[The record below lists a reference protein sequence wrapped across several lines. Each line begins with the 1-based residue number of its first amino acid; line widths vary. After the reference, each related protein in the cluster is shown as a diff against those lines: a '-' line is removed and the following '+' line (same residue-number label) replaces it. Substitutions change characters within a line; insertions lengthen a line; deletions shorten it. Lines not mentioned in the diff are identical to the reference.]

1 MSRSSSTLLIACLL
15 VAPFAYIGRS
25 EACSAPYP
33 GLSGRALYPA
43 DGTSGVPL
51 NARIIVRYRVGRE
64 LGNGFP
70 PLGPDIALRVA
81 NGAEVAVTTAL
92 INTGS
97 VWNTETLVALR
108 PSQPL
113 AAATS
118 YEVLD
123 RRRTIPC
130 DIFTNNCALGDPAVF
145 ARFDTGAASDSV
157 APQFAGLKPLVVGAF
172 DRCESSACCGP
183 YVSRH
188 FGMTWTR
195 GQDDVAGQ
203 AVRYNLY
210 RVGDAGPVA
219 ALIDSD
225 GIGLAVSC
233 MGTGVYPQSQSVQTG
248 TYFVR
253 AVDWAGNED
262 TNDIQVRVPD
272 DACTGS
278 STDGGPTDADQ
289 GLVEPGPES
298 GDGGVPDSVP
308 DATGT
313 TTDTGGPRD
322 SGADQASAPAP
333 RRASGSGCALAGER
347 TSPPGLGLTLVLAL
361 VMLVARRRHRLSGCG
376 RGRLRG
382 R

>member
-1 MSRSSSTLLIACLL
+1 MIRAIAPVGLTVTLLLAA
-15 VAPFAYIGRS
+15 APLARRA

-51 NARIIVRYRVGRE
+51 NARIAVRYRVGHE
-64 LGNGFP
+64 LDNRFP

-81 NGAEVAVTTAL
+81 NGAAVAVTSEL
-92 INTGS
+92 IGTGS
-97 VWNTETLVALR
+97 YWNTETLVILR

-113 AAATS
+113 AAGTS

-123 RRRTIPC
+123 RRSKIPC
-130 DIFTNNCALGDPAVF
+130 DIFANDCALGDPAVF
-145 ARFDTGAASDSV
+145 ARFATGAASDTV
-157 APQFAGLKPLVVGAF
+157 APQFAGLSPLIVGAF
-172 DRCESSACCGP
+172 DRCDSSACCGP
-183 YVSRH
+183 YVSRS

-210 RVGDAGPVA
+210 RVGDAGPIA
-219 ALIDSD
+219 SLIDSD

-233 MGTGVYPQSQSVQTG
+233 MGTGVYPQSLMVRTG

-262 TNDIQVRVPD
+262 INDIQVRVPD

-278 STDGGPTDADQ
+278 STDGGSPTDADE
-289 GLVEPGPES
+289 GFLEPGAEPS
-298 GDGGVPDSVP
+298 DGGG
-308 DATGT
+308 A
-313 TTDTGGPRD
+313 RD
-322 SGADQASAPAP
+322 SGADRASAPAP
-333 RRASGSGCALAGER
+333 HRSSGGSCSMGGGGGDDQGTVL
-347 TSPPGLGLTLVLAL
+347 PLLIVLGLLGV
-361 VMLVARRRHRLSGCG
+361 RRRVERS
-376 RGRLRG
+376 RARE
-382 R
+382 